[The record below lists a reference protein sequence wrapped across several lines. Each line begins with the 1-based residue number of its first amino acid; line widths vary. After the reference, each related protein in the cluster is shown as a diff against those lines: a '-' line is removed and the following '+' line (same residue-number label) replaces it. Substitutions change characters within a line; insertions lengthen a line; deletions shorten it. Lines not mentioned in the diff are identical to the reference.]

1 MSALLAPVINMTT
14 SAVIA
19 AHTPSEVTAKGANIN
34 PFDGVKPDPSWL
46 GDNFTTQ
53 WKLALGGVWFLCIL
67 GAAFFLLKAVTK
79 LRHFKNAKMP
89 QKAEAAKG
97 EVIGTSV
104 MTGAVIIVPA
114 IFGFILNAVNG

>member
-19 AHTPSEVTAKGANIN
+19 THTPSHVVAGNADIN
-34 PFDGVKPDPSWL
+34 PFDGVKPNSSWL

-53 WKLALGGVWFLCIL
+53 WKLFLGGLWFLLIL
-67 GAAFFLLKAVTK
+67 FCAFHLLKAVAS

-97 EVIGTSV
+97 AVIGTSV
-104 MTGAVIIVPA
+104 MTGAAVIVPA
-114 IFGFILNAVNG
+114 IFGFFLTAVNG

>member
-19 AHTPSEVTAKGANIN
+19 AHTPSHVVAGNADIN
-34 PFDGVKPDPSWL
+34 PFDGVKPDSSWL

-53 WKLALGGVWFLCIL
+53 WKAALGGVWFICIL
-67 GAAFFLLKAVTK
+67 GAAFFLLKAVTR
-79 LRHFKNAKMP
+79 LRHFKNAKIP

>member
-1 MSALLAPVINMTT
+1 MLTVLAPVINVTT

-19 AHTPSEVTAKGANIN
+19 VHTPASVVAGNADIN
-34 PFDGVKPDPSWL
+34 PFDKVKPDSSWL

-53 WKLALGGVWFLCIL
+53 WKAALGGLWFVLIVYC
-67 GAAFFLLKAVTK
+67 AFQLLNAVRS

-89 QKAEAAKG
+89 QKAEQAKG
-97 EVIGTSV
+97 KVTGTAI
-104 MTGAVIIVPA
+104 MTGASVIVPA